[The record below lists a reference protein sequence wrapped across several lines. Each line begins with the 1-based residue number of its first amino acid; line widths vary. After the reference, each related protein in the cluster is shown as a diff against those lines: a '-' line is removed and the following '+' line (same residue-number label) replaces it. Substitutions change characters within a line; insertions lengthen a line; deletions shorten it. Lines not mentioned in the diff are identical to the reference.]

1 MSNKKLFT
9 LNRQLFDRHTG
20 ARIGNIQSYCPTFD
34 IEEVQEKIREI
45 QYNISRG
52 IRVRNSYSEITS
64 RGDHSWS
71 KDYIYSFTVYTDN
84 TQADY
89 WIECHDLTVS
99 NSVMFDRDLM

>member
-20 ARIGNIQSYCPTFD
+20 ERIGNIESYCPTFD
-34 IEEVQEKIREI
+34 IEEIQTEIRRIRHEQHKQGLYDKI
-45 QYNISRG
+45 NWK
-52 IRVRNSYSEITS
+52 
-64 RGDHSWS
+64 GDHTWS

-89 WIECHDLTVS
+89 WVECHNLAVS
-99 NSVMFDRDLM
+99 KSVMFDRDLM